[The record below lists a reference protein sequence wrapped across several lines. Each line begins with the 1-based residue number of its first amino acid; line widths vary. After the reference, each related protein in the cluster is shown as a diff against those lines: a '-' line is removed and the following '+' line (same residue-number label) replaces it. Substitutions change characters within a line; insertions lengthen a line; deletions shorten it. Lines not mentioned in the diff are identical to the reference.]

1 MKKQCVLLL
10 ALALACGVPA
20 GMTSSD
26 SMSGFTAQA
35 QNNKVTGV
43 VRDTNGDPLI
53 GATVMV
59 KGTNR
64 GTATD
69 IDGRYSIAATPG
81 STLMIS
87 YIGSKPMEVKV
98 TGNNMDITMS
108 EAGNTTLDEVVVT
121 ALGIKKDRKSLGYAI
136 DDLKAEELMR
146 NKTANAIN
154 SLSGKIAGVNITQSS
169 GAAGAGA
176 QIILRG
182 GTSGAESRDNQPLF
196 VVDGVIYDNSS
207 SIIGN
212 TGFDGTGTAQ
222 TTASNRVMDINPE
235 DIENMSILKGPA
247 ASALYGSR
255 AANGV
260 VLITTKKGKEGT
272 VEINLNAKYITSRA
286 ARLPKVQKDFVRGYM
301 DDIYDDDGNFVESRF
316 NDFSYNSWG
325 KYDPNATRYDNIADF
340 FETGGIWDTNLSIS
354 GGNKNG
360 NFYFSGSYYD
370 QDGIV
375 PTTGYKKTTF
385 RFNGEQKYKIFTVGA
400 NAAYSDARTVRTLT
414 GAALYGSSGT
424 GALYAV
430 YNWSPTDNMSHYLNE
445 DGTRYRMFGDRLQPW
460 EERDN
465 PYWIV
470 NKNRMTD
477 ATERFTG
484 SFNVRAD
491 LFDWWWINY
500 RMGVDSYT
508 QENINTIAPSGAIQ
522 KDWQNGMLSDNTMRY
537 RYLTTNLMTNWNKQF
552 GDFDFNLML
561 GTSTDYTK
569 SVRNYQ
575 MAWNFAVPNFFSFD
589 NADTNNKKFQHT
601 MSRKRLV
608 AVFGEFRV
616 DWRNAIFLTVTGRND
631 WTSTLPVEN
640 RSYFYPSV
648 SGAIAFTELMG
659 ESRPDWLS
667 FGKVR
672 ASWARVGKDT
682 GAYETNTYL
691 WPVYNFLLGKV
702 GMGNSWERGNPYIK
716 PEMSEST
723 EIGLE
728 LRFLQ
733 NRLKF
738 DIAYYTNNSYNQILS
753 PRGPQSTGYIFC
765 SINAGNVYNKGLE
778 ISLGGTPV
786 QTQDFTWET
795 NLNVAGNRGTMK
807 NLPEGMEFMYLTDV
821 QYGSAKAASI
831 SGGSFMAISGSKWK
845 RVRDAESPYYNELIL
860 DANGMPQ
867 AENVGGDAWE
877 VGNREAKFS
886 GGWNNTLTWKNWS
899 FNMLWEF
906 RVGGDVFNGTKYQM
920 TQSGVSE
927 FSGQFRQESLTI
939 SGVYNNGS
947 DAEPDYTPVTN
958 TWDPDKNYLFNKK
971 TQSGLNIIESY
982 YTGAYNYETA
992 NWITKVNSLRLRTI
1006 SLSYD
1011 IPRSVL
1017 AKTKV
1022 IKRAILTA
1030 SASNLLLFTNY
1041 DGDPEVAASG
1051 AGRGGSSSVGFEYCG
1066 VPSTRQFAFG
1076 VNLTF

>member
-1 MKKQCVLLL
+1 
-10 ALALACGVPA
+10 
-20 GMTSSD
+20 
-26 SMSGFTAQA
+26 
-35 QNNKVTGV
+35 
-43 VRDTNGDPLI
+43 
-53 GATVMV
+53 
-59 KGTNR
+59 
-64 GTATD
+64 
-69 IDGRYSIAATPG
+69 
-81 STLMIS
+81 
-87 YIGSKPMEVKV
+87 
-98 TGNNMDITMS
+98 
-108 EAGNTTLDEVVVT
+108 
-121 ALGIKKDRKSLGYAI
+121 
-136 DDLKAEELMR
+136 
-146 NKTANAIN
+146 
-154 SLSGKIAGVNITQSS
+154 
-169 GAAGAGA
+169 
-176 QIILRG
+176 
-182 GTSGAESRDNQPLF
+182 
-196 VVDGVIYDNSS
+196 
-207 SIIGN
+207 
-212 TGFDGTGTAQ
+212 
-222 TTASNRVMDINPE
+222 
-235 DIENMSILKGPA
+235 
-247 ASALYGSR
+247 
-255 AANGV
+255 
-260 VLITTKKGKEGT
+260 
-272 VEINLNAKYITSRA
+272 
-286 ARLPKVQKDFVRGYM
+286 
-301 DDIYDDDGNFVESRF
+301 
-316 NDFSYNSWG
+316 
-325 KYDPNATRYDNIADF
+325 
-340 FETGGIWDTNLSIS
+340 
-354 GGNKNG
+354 
-360 NFYFSGSYYD
+360 
-370 QDGIV
+370 
-375 PTTGYKKTTF
+375 
-385 RFNGEQKYKIFTVGA
+385 
-400 NAAYSDARTVRTLT
+400 
-414 GAALYGSSGT
+414 
-424 GALYAV
+424 
-430 YNWSPTDNMSHYLNE
+430 MSHYLNE
-445 DGTRYRMFGDRLQPW
+445 DGTRYRMFGDRIQPW

-470 NKNRMTD
+470 NKNKMTD

-484 SFNVRAD
+484 SFNVKAD
-491 LFDWWWINY
+491 ITDWWWINY

-537 RYLTTNLMTNWNKQF
+537 RYLTTNLMTNFNKQF

-589 NADTNNKKFQHT
+589 NASNENRKFQHT

-631 WTSTLPVEN
+631 WTSTLPKQN

-659 ESRPDWLS
+659 DARPSWLS

-672 ASWARVGKDT
+672 ASWAEVGKDT

-691 WPVYNFLLGKV
+691 WPVYTFLLGKV
-702 GMGNSWERGNPYIK
+702 GMGNNWQRGNPYIM
-716 PEMSEST
+716 PEKTRST

-738 DIAYYTNNSYNQILS
+738 DIAYYTNNSFNQILS

-778 ISLGGTPV
+778 ISLGGIPV
-786 QTQDFTWET
+786 QTPDFTWET
-795 NLNVAGNRGTMK
+795 NINAAGNRGTMK
-807 NLPEGMEFMYLTDV
+807 NLPDGMEFMYLTDV

-845 RVRDAESPYYNELIL
+845 RVQDETSPYYGQLVL

-877 VGNREAKFS
+877 VGNREPKFS

-906 RVGGDVFNGTKYQM
+906 RVGGAVFNGTKYAM
-920 TQSGVSE
+920 TQTGVSE
-927 FSGQFRQESLTI
+927 FSGKIRQESLTI
-939 SGVYNNGS
+939 SGVFNNGT
-947 DAEPDYTPVTN
+947 DDKPDYSPVSN
-958 TWDPDKNYLFNKK
+958 TWEPGKNYLFNKK
-971 TQSGLNIIESY
+971 TQSGLNIIENY
-982 YTGAYNYETA
+982 YTGSYNYETA

-1011 IPRSVL
+1011 IPKSFL

-1051 AGRGGSSSVGFEYCG
+1051 SGRGGSSSVGFEYCG